1 MSAYVEER
9 FKVPGQADAPQPVPA
24 PTPEPEP
31 PAPAPPAAGGR
42 TRPQPKRSALAESM
56 VAQLAAPMTWPQL
69 ARAAGTDPKNGTAR
83 RARDQLLQEG
93 AIYRRSG
100 DGTLAAAVALSL
112 PDRDLKRAPLAFE
125 VTAQVDFAAMEATFL
140 TGRETL
146 VAAYREG
153 QAQQVEQ
160 LVAAVAAAEGDAAT
174 LASLTCDPV
183 DTDVLAEPMLSIAD
197 AGVTS
202 ARAEHEAQV
211 GPQAKAAFRGAEPD
225 AAALERQVRERA
237 EAASLTLAAG
247 LSTSAS
253 KKAAAVS
260 ALEPEAAAA
269 AVREHLTSLSDAALE
284 EQLGGASQQAYN
296 SGRRAYMKAAGPKEI
311 YASEILDQNVCANCN
326 GIDGTEWSTLAE
338 AEVAYPIGG
347 YVECEGGL
355 RCRGTLVAVY

>member
-1 MSAYVEER
+1 M
-9 FKVPGQADAPQPVPA
+9 
-24 PTPEPEP
+24 
-31 PAPAPPAAGGR
+31 AASL
-42 TRPQPKRSALAESM
+42 T
-56 VAQLAAPMTWPQL
+56 APMTWPQL
-69 ARAAGTDPKNGTAR
+69 ARAVGTDPKNGTAR
-83 RARDQLLQEG
+83 RARDQLMAEG
-93 AIYRRSG
+93 AIYKRPSG
-100 DGTLAAAVALSL
+100 GTLAPVVALEL
-112 PDRDLKRAPLAFE
+112 PERDLKRAPLDFE
-125 VTAQVDFAAMEATFL
+125 VAAQVNFAAMEDTYVV
-140 TGRETL
+140 GRTML

-153 QAQQVEQ
+153 QAQQIEQ
-160 LVAAVAAAEGDAAT
+160 LVAAVEAADGDAAT

-183 DTDVLAEPMLSIAD
+183 DADVLAVPMLSIAD

-202 ARAEHEAQV
+202 ARTEHEAQV
-211 GPQAKAAFRGAEPD
+211 GPQAKSAFRGAEPD
-225 AAALERQVRERA
+225 AAALEAQVRERA

-260 ALEPEAAAA
+260 ALEPEAAAT
-269 AVREHLTSLSDAALE
+269 AVRDHLTSLSDAALE
-284 EQLGGASQQAYN
+284 EQLGGATSQAYN

-311 YASEILDQNVCANCN
+311 YASEILDQNVCSACN